1 MRYVAKIHVLDVM
14 DTVVVS
20 GYVVDCD
27 EMTDS
32 DHQPWEFACTLDGLG
47 EGDPMR
53 WLQQALSR
61 ADLAWTTPL
70 TNHV

>member
-27 EMTDS
+27 EMTDP
-32 DHQPWEFACTLDGLG
+32 DHEPWEFACTLDGLG
-47 EGDPMR
+47 HDDPMK
-53 WLQQALSR
+53 WLEDALNR
-61 ADLAWTTPL
+61 AYLTWTSPL
-70 TNHV
+70 THTP